1 MVSRLASA
9 ALRLPFIL
17 CLRIA
22 DCLPLQVSDR
32 IRTATGE
39 RRDAGQRARGAGTGH
54 RRSRG
59 RIRLL
64 SGILTAPLSV
74 ELLQIEEGG
83 Q

>member
-39 RRDAGQRARGAGTGH
+39 RQDVVLDVTGARAACAPRRRTWVRQLELVLDRG
-54 RRSRG
+54 
-59 RIRLL
+59 
-64 SGILTAPLSV
+64 
-74 ELLQIEEGG
+74 
-83 Q
+83 